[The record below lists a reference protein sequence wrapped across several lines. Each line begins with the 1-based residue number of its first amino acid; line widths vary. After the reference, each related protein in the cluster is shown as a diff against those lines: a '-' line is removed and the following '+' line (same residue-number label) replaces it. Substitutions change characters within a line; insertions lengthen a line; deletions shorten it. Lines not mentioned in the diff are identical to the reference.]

1 MSEELSFE
9 QLSVSSNDSWA
20 LLDVEEPATATAP
33 GSVDLFVIDRL
44 DKDICFIC
52 NQPLSASRFPC
63 PSCDICLI
71 CAQCMETYDPHRA
84 PVCCHTFPT
93 DAEVPMFYFDDS
105 QGEDVLIMNP
115 LKEVHPVSCV
125 SEPDRLTTSTEVI
138 QSSHATPDSNILD
151 SKLHADTKDPLC
163 LRDSDY
169 RSLTDHVR
177 EALKLHTTEADI
189 DDKSVVATAPENAV
203 EVQTA
208 VPGGPQMKLILSP
221 KLWSQSDSLSSNLS
235 SSSNSNNN
243 GIPVPRISATP
254 VLRTA
259 IQVIRGS
266 CNASECH
273 TSSSSCSS
281 RSPPSLSSSPLNV
294 AGKIL
299 KSVALHSAS
308 AMNPFD
314 CMPMDALDVN
324 PVITKRTESRA
335 SPEYQPGT
343 PPSSVVTG
351 TDDRITNAKDF
362 VSRFVW
368 DNEKVQAL
376 IKPRPIPKSVLDQSA
391 YNLR

>member
-20 LLDVEEPATATAP
+20 LLDVEEPATAAAP

-52 NQPLSASRFPC
+52 NQPLAATRFPC
-63 PSCDICLI
+63 PIVKRTTVDTSVRVWDLFMYMSIQPNCCL
-71 CAQCMETYDPHRA
+71 
-84 PVCCHTFPT
+84 
-93 DAEVPMFYFDDS
+93 S
-105 QGEDVLIMNP
+105 QGLAFSTYGNHTCLDVLIMNP
-115 LKEVHPVSCV
+115 LEEVHPVSCV
-125 SEPDRLTTSTEVI
+125 SEPDRLTTSAEVI
-138 QSSHATPDSNILD
+138 QSSRATPDPDILD
-151 SKLHADTKDPLC
+151 SKLHADTKDSMC

-177 EALKLHTTEADI
+177 EALKLHATEADI
-189 DDKSVVATAPENAV
+189 EDKSVVSTAPENPV
-203 EVQTA
+203 EVQNA
-208 VPGGPQMKLILSP
+208 VPGGPQIKLILSP
-221 KLWSQSDSLSSNLS
+221 KLWSQSDSVSSNLS

-281 RSPPSLSSSPLNV
+281 RSPPSLSSSPMNV

-308 AMNPFD
+308 TMNPFD

-324 PVITKRTESRA
+324 PVATKRTESRA
-335 SPEYQPGT
+335 SPDYQPGT